1 MPRLTDTH
9 LVILSAAAQ
18 RRDAAALPL
27 PTSLKINKG
36 AATSALK
43 SLVKRGLLAERPAS
57 KDDEAWRETEGG
69 RRVMLAI
76 TTAGLAAIGADPD
89 EVSNA
94 LTGAVAEPRQR
105 ADDKTSPKKGA
116 ASRRPAKTKKPG
128 TKQALL
134 IDMLKREGGATIDEI
149 SKATDWQAHSVRGAI
164 SGAIKKKLGLTV
176 ETEVVEDRGRV
187 YRITG
192 TA

>member
-27 PTSLKINKG
+27 PTSPKINKG

-76 TTAGLAAIGADPD
+76 TTAGLAARGHNLDLD
-89 EVSNA
+89 FDFVDRLE
-94 LTGAVAEPRQR
+94 L
-105 ADDKTSPKKGA
+105 
-116 ASRRPAKTKKPG
+116 
-128 TKQALL
+128 
-134 IDMLKREGGATIDEI
+134 
-149 SKATDWQAHSVRGAI
+149 VRGDVHA
-164 SGAIKKKLGLTV
+164 ACPQHWQ
-176 ETEVVEDRGRV
+176 
-187 YRITG
+187 
-192 TA
+192 